1 MRARNERRPG
11 ATNGVAVTKGCDDDP
26 EADTTAARHARPCQI
41 SVPSDAQVGLE
52 PPRLQG
58 VVRRPNRIGE
68 GQAHRPS
75 RSIPSDVSVTS
86 FSVPSLR

>member
-1 MRARNERRPG
+1 MAWPLPKV
-11 ATNGVAVTKGCDDDP
+11 AT
-26 EADTTAARHARPCQI
+26 TTAKQTQQLQGHARPCQI

-52 PPRLQG
+52 PPVARLQG

-68 GQAHRPS
+68 GQVNRPS